1 MKKKILILTV
11 IVIFVCITITSL
23 ITLVLMKNEYLKQIE
38 NSLAIECKMINTF
51 ILESDEAPFDFSRYA
66 HIFSNDIGA
75 RVTFINN
82 KGVVVGDSEIEKSQL
97 SEVENH
103 RYRQEVKEALKGE
116 TGLGIRNSSTVGI
129 DYMYIALAFEKNG
142 QVGITRVAFPLY
154 ELEKIN
160 DQILAIVLFAAII
173 SLISAISLSIL
184 YSGKVTGPI
193 RDLTAYA
200 RRITNGNYSDKV
212 YIKTGDE
219 IEVLGNTLNEMGE
232 RLNATIEELIS
243 NNSKFSSILFSMK
256 EAMIAVDMNY
266 HLIMINHA
274 AKKLFIIDDEALGE
288 HLLKVIRNNQ
298 LYNVF
303 EKILQEQYIGEQE
316 ISYGEGEILKIN
328 ISYIRSEKDHQK
340 IGVLALIE
348 NITQIKELENMRK
361 EFVANVSHELKTP
374 LTSISGFLET
384 LQSGAAETPEIRN
397 RFLDIISIETSRLKR
412 LIEDLLILSGIE
424 SGNAIHMNEEIN
436 VALAIEDVLRLL
448 ENEVEKKKIRIVTK
462 IPDEILII
470 KSGNDDRFKQMILN
484 LIDNAVKYSCEE
496 SVIEIKVRKTN
507 GKIVITVKDE
517 GIGIPQEH
525 LTRLFERFYRV
536 DKARSKKVGGTGLG
550 LAIVKHIILLFNGSI
565 HVESTEGKGTAFTV
579 TLPVEVDK

>member
-11 IVIFVCITITSL
+11 IVIFVCITIASL
-23 ITLVLMKNEYLKQIE
+23 ITLTLMKNEYLEQIE
-38 NSLAIECKMINTF
+38 KSLATECRMINTF
-51 ILESDEAPFDFSRYA
+51 IKESDEASFDFSRYA
-66 HIFSNDIGA
+66 HIFSEDIGA
-75 RVTFINN
+75 RVTFINYE
-82 KGVVVGDSEIEKSQL
+82 GVVVGDSEIEKSQL
-97 SEVENH
+97 SKVENH
-103 RYRQEVKEALKGE
+103 RHREEVKEALKGE
-116 TGLGIRNSSTVGI
+116 IGKGIRNSSTVGI
-129 DYMYIALAFEKNG
+129 DYMYIALAFEKND
-142 QVGITRVAFPLY
+142 QVGITRIAFPLY

-184 YSGKVTGPI
+184 YSGKVTRPI
-193 RDLTAYA
+193 RDLTEYA
-200 RRITNGNYSDKV
+200 RRITNGNYKDKV

-232 RLNATIEELIS
+232 RLNTTIEQLIS
-243 NNSKFSSILFSMK
+243 NNSKLSSILFSMK
-256 EAMIAVDMNY
+256 EAMIAVDMDY

-274 AKKLFIIDDEALGE
+274 AKKRFLIDEEVLGE

-316 ISYGEGEILKIN
+316 IEYGEGEILKIN
-328 ISYIRSEKDHQK
+328 ISYIRSEKDHEK

-348 NITQIKELENMRK
+348 DITQIKELENMRK

-384 LQSGAAETPEIRN
+384 LQSGAAETPKIRN
-397 RFLDIISIETSRLKR
+397 RFLDIISIETARLKR

-424 SGNAIHMNEEIN
+424 NGNAIHMDEEIE
-436 VALAIEDVLRLL
+436 VVLAIDDVLKLL
-448 ENEVEKKKIRIVTK
+448 ENETEKKKIKVVKRI
-462 IPDEILII
+462 PNDQFIL
-470 KSGNDDRFKQMILN
+470 KSGNTDRFKQMILN
-484 LIDNAVKYSCEE
+484 LIDNAVKYSHENG
-496 SVIEIKVRKTN
+496 VIEIKAMKTN
-507 GKIVITVKDE
+507 GKIIISIKDE
-517 GIGIPQEH
+517 GIGIPKEH

-550 LAIVKHIILLFNGSI
+550 LAIVKHIVLLFNGSI
-565 HVESTEGKGTAFTV
+565 NVESKEGKGSTFTV
-579 TLPVEVDK
+579 TLPVEGD